1 MLSKF
6 DMTVGTFAVLFMLSC
21 VFTLDYITV
30 DADETPEYKNGYIDG
45 YNEHNNTKYQAACE
59 ISSTYYGYTDAQHY
73 YAKGYRAG
81 YISFQND
88 NYSRAQAE
96 KRNETA
102 RILGV

>member
-1 MLSKF
+1 MFLGICLLLFVVLIVSLG
-6 DMTVGTFAVLFMLSC
+6 DLVLGDVGK
-21 VFTLDYITV
+21 
-30 DADETPEYKNGYIDG
+30 TPEYKQGFQDG
-45 YNEHNNTKYQAACE
+45 YNEQNNTKYQAANE
-59 ISSTYYGYTDAQHY
+59 ISSSMFGYTDEQYH